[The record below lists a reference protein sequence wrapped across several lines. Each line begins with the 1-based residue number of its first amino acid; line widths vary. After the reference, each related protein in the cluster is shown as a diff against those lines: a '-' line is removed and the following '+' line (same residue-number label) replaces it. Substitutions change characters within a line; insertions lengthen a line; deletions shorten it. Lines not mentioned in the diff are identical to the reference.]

1 MSCDLYIFLQV
12 QLKSKERKRLK
23 METVQ
28 LVRLMPLLRLIC
40 LHHSFLC
47 HRFQSI
53 PQDTFNI
60 FLNKNK
66 AQLCIL
72 YTHLLLGR
80 IQDMLHRNLCKL
92 TRFKELIKGKLKSIK
107 NCKDTYF
114 LYMKYMLTLILNILY
129 SSRHKHYNFDL
140 QQ

>member
-1 MSCDLYIFLQV
+1 MSCDLYIFLQG

-28 LVRLMPLLRLIC
+28 LVRSRQSLQLIC
-40 LHHSFLC
+40 LHRNFLY

-60 FLNKNK
+60 FLNRNT

-72 YTHLLLGR
+72 YTHLLLVR
-80 IQDMLHRNLCKL
+80 IQDMLHHSLCKL
-92 TRFKELIKGKLKSIK
+92 TRFKELIKDKLKSIK